1 MIKKHNNNMSK
12 AQPVKKILDE
22 KNMYIVNK
30 NQKKNEEICP
40 KNSQRKNNIK
50 KKYDFVSSDESELS
64 EKNSDK
70 NIILE
75 IDNSDDDSNDNYQSA
90 LMTNLAI
97 LSNNNNSSDKSQIEE
112 KKPTETRIEFV
123 KQLLNGNKLKPMV
136 DFDNCDTESIINTRM
151 RKKIMDVKELFNSL
165 NVKLSY
171 LKSGTTGHTFK
182 AVSKNNKSVAFAVK
196 VCAYPIDDYGA
207 INNSSRPE
215 NVELRILK
223 LLSNYVIKLRTP
235 HFVLPIAT
243 FNTNIIHFVNIPPSM
258 IDLTKEKND
267 MYKKFVDRYNDG
279 EFEDFVSV
287 LINEWCNGGDLL
299 DYIRKNYTT
308 MTIKQWTVLL
318 FQILYTLARIHQDF
332 PAFRHNDMKAN
343 NILVQITDIKS
354 QPNNRYRYT
363 IDNVNFYIPNINL
376 QIKIWDFDFA
386 CIDGIIE
393 NNKVNSDWTKR
404 MNITKRENKYYD
416 MHYFFNTLISKRF
429 FPQFY
434 ENTPQQIIDFVH
446 RIIPEKFRGV
456 RQHIKKNG
464 VKYKY
469 GVNYDYVNRKG
480 RIQVDTEFTTPYKVI
495 MEDPLFE
502 KYRFKSVPLG
512 SKK

>member
-1 MIKKHNNNMSK
+1 MSKKHNNMSRL
-12 AQPVKKILDE
+12 QPTKKKIEE
-22 KNMYIVNK
+22 KKLNAINK
-30 NQKKNEEICP
+30 NTKI
-40 KNSQRKNNIK
+40 IK
-50 KKYDFVSSDESELS
+50 KKYDFVSSDESP
-64 EKNSDK
+64 EKVK
-70 NIILE
+70 NNKKIAL
-75 IDNSDDDSNDNYQSA
+75 DDDSSDDDSNDNYQNA
-90 LMTNLAI
+90 LMTNLVI
-97 LSNNNNSSDKSQIEE
+97 LSNNNTNTSDKNQADE
-112 KKPTETRIEFV
+112 KKPTETRIEFA
-123 KQLLNGNKLKPMV
+123 KQLLDGNKLKPMM

-151 RKKIMDVKELFNSL
+151 RKQIMDIKELFNSL

-223 LLSNYVIKLRTP
+223 LLSNYVIKMRTP

-243 FNTNIIHFVNIPPSM
+243 FNTSIIHFVNIPPSL

-267 MYKKFVDRYNDG
+267 MYKKFVERYNDG

-299 DYIRKNYTT
+299 DYIRKNHA
-308 MTIKQWTVLL
+308 TITLKQWTVLI

-393 NNKVNSDWTKR
+393 NNKVNSDWTRR

-434 ENTPQQIIDFVH
+434 QSAPQQIIDFVH
-446 RIIPEKFRGV
+446 RIIPEKVRGQ

-464 VKYKY
+464 TKYKY
-469 GVNYDYVNRKG
+469 GVNYDYVNKKG

-512 SKK
+512 SKN